1 MKEQKNKDIKQV
13 NDEKKWAALQKRID
27 GGVEKEQQFIFDSL
41 AQIFTGNA
49 DSNYKAAYEEFFSTA
64 EAYGAIVRR
73 AKPEKLGKD
82 QLRAIAHRVNQD
94 ADGNIGDVQNF
105 ITEGENALNNVD
117 FFVHFKILYKL
128 TQMGLTT
135 QRRDAYAEKM
145 GGNDS
150 RLNEIEEKVATQEQI
165 ADNLKFGEMLAEEAT
180 RMRTVEIAEL
190 SEKLN
195 KLREEIE
202 KLKGQ
207 DFESVYFT
215 ELNE

>member
-13 NDEKKWAALQKRID
+13 NDEKKWALLQKRID

-49 DSNYKAAYEEFFSTA
+49 DSNYKAAYEDFFSTA
-64 EAYGAIVRR
+64 EAYGGIVRR

-105 ITEGENALNNVD
+105 ITEGENALTNVE

-150 RLNEIEEKVATQEQI
+150 RLNEIKEKVATQEQI
-165 ADNLKFGEMLAEEAT
+165 AENLKFGEMLAEEAT

-207 DFESVYFT
+207 DFESVYFA